1 MTGTD
6 RQPGGPLAWL
16 ELVRLPTV
24 FTALADILL
33 GVILVDDRLPQEKTA
48 YLLAASAG
56 LYLSGMVFND
66 IFDRHT
72 DAADRPGR
80 PLPSGRVSLRGAIG
94 LGTVLMGLGIAAAAV
109 TGSAGQVIGPILAI
123 SVLAYDAGLKRTF
136 LGPLAMGACRFLN
149 VLLGASIVG
158 PLESV
163 TTPDTL
169 QVAGGLGVY
178 IVGVTWFGRREASTS
193 SRVQLVGA
201 LLVINTGLGT
211 LVAFA
216 ARVAAQNLTSVTLL
230 LALIL
235 VTINRRLIVAV
246 RDPRANHVQSAMR
259 TLLLSLVMID
269 AALVLA
275 YSGQTEPALITAAL
289 IVPAVVLR
297 KWVPMT

>member
-1 MTGTD
+1 MTGTE
-6 RQPGGPLAWL
+6 RQRGGPLAWL

-33 GVILVDDRLPQEKTA
+33 GVILANGRLPQEKTA
-48 YLLAASAG
+48 CLLVASAG

-66 IFDRHT
+66 IFDRRV

-109 TGSAGQVIGPILAI
+109 TGPAGQVIGPILAI

-136 LGPLAMGACRFLN
+136 LGPLTMGACRFLN

-193 SRVQLVGA
+193 SRAQLVGA
-201 LLVINTGLGT
+201 LIVINTGLGT

-275 YSGQTEPALITAAL
+275 HSGQTEPALITAAL

-297 KWVPMT
+297 KWIPMT